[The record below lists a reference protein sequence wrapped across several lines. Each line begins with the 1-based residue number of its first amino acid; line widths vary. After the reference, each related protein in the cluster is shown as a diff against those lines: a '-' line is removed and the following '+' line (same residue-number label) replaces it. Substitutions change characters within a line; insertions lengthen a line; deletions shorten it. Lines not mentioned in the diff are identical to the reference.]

1 MTITIQ
7 SNTDTILELPG
18 LPGTL
23 GPGKTTTLP
32 AMTED
37 LVRAIDLGLLLV
49 PSGAEA
55 PEGLPPVVFDHQY
68 PHALPISADRAYYV
82 RVLRSP
88 SGFHDG
94 TGLRDFVAY
103 YGDGDGM
110 SCAFSDD
117 GISWD
122 NEKEVTG
129 IAANGYHVVCALEAP
144 DRLRILYWDPDVPN
158 QPYAM
163 AGLRTA
169 VCNPQADSSVFTEDA
184 VCTGNLVTEGTE
196 AVWNRG
202 HYGPSFL
209 WYNPKPTSITG
220 KPFTWRYAMFF
231 IASTGGNDSLGLGHS
246 DDGLDWQLYGD
257 TPVISGLIDLQS
269 WEGENGYISACHVER
284 HRPTAAGGCCTP
296 VARRETPASVTPGPG
311 TVSTGQ
317 RLHSIPYSRR
327 VTGRSSN
334 AATRPA
340 SSLTLTAP
348 CFFTAPRVMKIPTGS
363 LFRVS
368 GHLRSAG
375 RTCSGPIIWVRDSR
389 PADRFSA
396 AKAPR
401 RNGTRPSPVRPWETS
416 GSTPTSPAVVNGRNM
431 LEQHGNEPDLI
442 DVRYKHP

>member
-49 PSGAEA
+49 PSGAAA

-68 PHALPISADRAYYV
+68 PQVMPISADRAYYV

-88 SGFHDG
+88 GGFHDG

-103 YGDGDGM
+103 YADGNGM

-117 GISWD
+117 GLSWD

-129 IAANGYHVVCALEAP
+129 IAANGYHVVCALETP
-144 DRLRILYWDPDVPN
+144 DRMRILYWDPDVPN

-169 VCNPQADSSVFTEDA
+169 VCNPQADASVFTVDA

-202 HYGPSFL
+202 HYGPSFF
-209 WYNPKPTSITG
+209 WYNPGRP
-220 KPFTWRYAMFF
+220 PF
-231 IASTGGNDSLGLGHS
+231 
-246 DDGLDWQLYGD
+246 
-257 TPVISGLIDLQS
+257 
-269 WEGENGYISACHVER
+269 
-284 HRPTAAGGCCTP
+284 
-296 VARRETPASVTPGPG
+296 
-311 TVSTGQ
+311 
-317 RLHSIPYSRR
+317 
-327 VTGRSSN
+327 
-334 AATRPA
+334 
-340 SSLTLTAP
+340 
-348 CFFTAPRVMKIPTGS
+348 
-363 LFRVS
+363 
-368 GHLRSAG
+368 
-375 RTCSGPIIWVRDSR
+375 
-389 PADRFSA
+389 
-396 AKAPR
+396 
-401 RNGTRPSPVRPWETS
+401 
-416 GSTPTSPAVVNGRNM
+416 
-431 LEQHGNEPDLI
+431 
-442 DVRYKHP
+442 